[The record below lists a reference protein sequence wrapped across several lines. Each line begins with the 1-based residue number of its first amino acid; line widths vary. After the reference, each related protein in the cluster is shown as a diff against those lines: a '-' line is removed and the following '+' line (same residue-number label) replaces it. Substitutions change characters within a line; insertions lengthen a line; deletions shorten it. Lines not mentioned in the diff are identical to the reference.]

1 MNVREH
7 WTEKAACKGLDVQLA
22 MRIFFPTEDMSIHRW
37 DEAYRYCRVCP
48 VHMECLND
56 ALKIDAIDD
65 KSGMF
70 GGLTPRERLMIRKG
84 TATFCKVFAD
94 GQVVGREYV

>member
-1 MNVREH
+1 MRKHWSEDAVCRGVDINV
-7 WTEKAACKGLDVQLA
+7 
-22 MRIFFPTEDMSIHRW
+22 FFPIDDMSIHRW

-48 VHMECLND
+48 VHMQCLAD

-65 KSGMF
+65 KSGLF

-84 TATFCKVFAD
+84 NPTFCKVFAD